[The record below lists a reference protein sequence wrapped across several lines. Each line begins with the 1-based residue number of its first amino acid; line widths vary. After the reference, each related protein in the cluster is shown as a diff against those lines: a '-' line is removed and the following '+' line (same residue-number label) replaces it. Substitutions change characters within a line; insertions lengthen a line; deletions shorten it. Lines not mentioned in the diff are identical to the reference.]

1 MMLSGKSQKI
11 ILDEFSFLISTTEV
25 EINEEFKYNRNS
37 QQKRTKQNFFLK
49 T

>member
-11 ILDEFSFLISTTEV
+11 ILDEFSFLISATEV
-25 EINEEFKYNRNS
+25 EIQYNRNS

>member
-25 EINEEFKYNRNS
+25 KNS
-37 QQKRTKQNFFLK
+37 GTIETVNSKEPSRIFF
-49 T
+49 